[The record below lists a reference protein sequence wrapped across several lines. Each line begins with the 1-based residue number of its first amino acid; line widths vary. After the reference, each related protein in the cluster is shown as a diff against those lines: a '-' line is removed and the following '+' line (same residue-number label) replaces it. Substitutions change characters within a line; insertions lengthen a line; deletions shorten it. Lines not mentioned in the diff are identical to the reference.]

1 METGVDPTAPCG
13 QPAPPPSP
21 NLAPSAALSPTQTP
35 APQNRPRGQHTNM
48 SLNISLYTITGCLL
62 LDNEGRRLFAKYY
75 QTQEAGHAYKSASQQ
90 AQFEQLVF
98 SKINKMHQDI
108 LLYDNHLVAYK
119 QTNDVVLVVV
129 SSVSENEAMVYS
141 LANNL
146 HEALTILLN
155 SSLDRATVVDKYDM
169 VSLCVDETIDDGII
183 LEMDPAIIVSRVT
196 NPPAASAVGG
206 ELAGKLDLSE
216 RGLMNAFAFASKK
229 LSERLQQGI

>member
-1 METGVDPTAPCG
+1 
-13 QPAPPPSP
+13 
-21 NLAPSAALSPTQTP
+21 
-35 APQNRPRGQHTNM
+35 M
-48 SLNISLYTITGCLL
+48 SSNISLYTITACLL

-75 QTQEAGHAYKSASQQ
+75 QTQNPSHAYKSAGQQ
-90 AQFEQLVF
+90 HQFEQSVF

-108 LLYDNHLVAYK
+108 LLYDNHLIAYK

-129 SSVSENEAMVYS
+129 SSVAENEAMVYS

-155 SSLDRATVVDKYDM
+155 SSLDKATVVDKYDM

-196 NPPAASAVGG
+196 NPPSASAVAG
-206 ELAGKLDLSE
+206 ELSSKIEFSE

-229 LSERLQQGI
+229 LSERIQQGI